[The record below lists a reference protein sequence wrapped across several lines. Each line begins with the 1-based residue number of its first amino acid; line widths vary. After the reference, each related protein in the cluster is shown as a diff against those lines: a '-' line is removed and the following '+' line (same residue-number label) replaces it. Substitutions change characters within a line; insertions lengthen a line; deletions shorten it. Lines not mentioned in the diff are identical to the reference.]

1 MTLSMWRSMPRLAV
15 GLAGFTAMM
24 NMYAPQA
31 VLPEITIKKDVHMN
45 KLPNA
50 VKWLIVLAVLGAM
63 GVLMWKVNDRASRVE
78 MPAPD
83 NTFGIYRSASST

>member
-1 MTLSMWRSMPRLAV
+1 
-15 GLAGFTAMM
+15 
-24 NMYAPQA
+24 
-31 VLPEITIKKDVHMN
+31 MN

-78 MPAPD
+78 MPMPD
-83 NTFGIYRSASST
+83 NSLGIYRTTPAAGN

>member
-1 MTLSMWRSMPRLAV
+1 
-15 GLAGFTAMM
+15 
-24 NMYAPQA
+24 
-31 VLPEITIKKDVHMN
+31 MN

-50 VKWLIVLAVLGAM
+50 VKWLIVLAAM

>member
-1 MTLSMWRSMPRLAV
+1 MRCT
-15 GLAGFTAMM
+15 
-24 NMYAPQA
+24 QA
-31 VLPEITIKKDVHMN
+31 VLLGITMKKDVHMN

>member
-1 MTLSMWRSMPRLAV
+1 
-15 GLAGFTAMM
+15 
-24 NMYAPQA
+24 
-31 VLPEITIKKDVHMN
+31 MN

-63 GVLMWKVNDRASRVE
+63 GALMWKVNDRASRVE
-78 MPAPD
+78 MPGPD

>member
-1 MTLSMWRSMPRLAV
+1 
-15 GLAGFTAMM
+15 
-24 NMYAPQA
+24 
-31 VLPEITIKKDVHMN
+31 MN

-50 VKWLIVLAVLGAM
+50 VKWLIVLAVLG
-63 GVLMWKVNDRASRVE
+63 KVNDRASRVE